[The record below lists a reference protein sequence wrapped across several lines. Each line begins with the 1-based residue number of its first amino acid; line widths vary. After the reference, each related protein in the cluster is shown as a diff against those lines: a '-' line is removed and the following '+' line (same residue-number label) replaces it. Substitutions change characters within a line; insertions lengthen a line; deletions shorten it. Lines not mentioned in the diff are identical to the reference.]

1 MSERPS
7 PEAIDALFHDYHET
21 KKRRVR
27 NELVEIHIGF
37 AYHIA
42 GRYAN
47 RGVTTDDLRQI
58 ALLALVKAV
67 DRFDPNHGAAFT
79 SFAGRTIEGEIKRY
93 FRDSTWAVRVPRSA
107 KELHLLVRRANDE
120 LSSKLGRSP
129 SVAEVAAHLEVE
141 RDEVVQALG
150 ASAAFSTA
158 PLTVS
163 SAGESEASQDRSGR
177 LAEDDLDLEKAA
189 QRIMVERL
197 IETLPERERDIVRMR
212 FFDELTQ
219 TEIADRVG
227 VSQMH
232 VSRLIRRSLASMR
245 QLADETGETT
255 RDS

>member
-7 PEAIDALFHDYHET
+7 PEAIAELFRDYADT
-21 KKRRVR
+21 KKRRIR

-42 GRYAN
+42 GRYSN

-58 ALLALVKAV
+58 ALLALVKSV
-67 DRFDPNHGAAFT
+67 DRYDPENGAAFT

-93 FRDSTWAVRVPRSA
+93 FRDATWAVRVPRSA
-107 KELHLLVRRANDE
+107 KEMHLLVRRANDE

-129 SVAEVAAHLEVE
+129 SVTEVAAHLEVE
-141 RDEVVQALG
+141 RDDVVRALG
-150 ASAAFSTA
+150 ASAAFNAA
-158 PLTVS
+158 PLEVS
-163 SAGESEASQDRSGR
+163 SAGDDEASMDRSAR
-177 LAEDDLDLEKAA
+177 LAEDDADLEKTA
-189 QRIMVERL
+189 QRLMVERL
-197 IETLPERERDIVRMR
+197 IESLPEREQEIVRLR

-245 QLADETGETT
+245 EIADEG
-255 RDS
+255 

>member
-7 PEAIDALFHDYHET
+7 PEAIAELFRRYHDT
-21 KKRRVR
+21 KRRKLR

-42 GRYAN
+42 GRYKN

-58 ALLALVKAV
+58 ALLALVKSV
-67 DRFDPNHGAAFT
+67 DRYDPSNGAAFT

-93 FRDSTWAVRVPRSA
+93 FRDATWAVRVPRSA
-107 KELHLLVRRANDE
+107 KEMHLLVRRANDE
-120 LSSKLGRSP
+120 LSKTLGRSP

-150 ASAAFSTA
+150 TAAAFSAA
-158 PLTVS
+158 PLEVS
-163 SAGESEASQDRSGR
+163 AAGEDNSSQDRSAR
-177 LAEDDLDLEKAA
+177 LAEDDVDLEKTA

-197 IETLPERERDIVRMR
+197 VETLPEREREIVRLR

-219 TEIADRVG
+219 AQIADQVG

-232 VSRLIRRSLASMR
+232 VSRLIRRALASMR
-245 QLADETGETT
+245 ELADE
-255 RDS
+255 S